1 MANKMTDNIIDIE
14 PILAELAKE
23 ELIDRICAAHDG
35 TDAERRY
42 IRGYLRCELSDNP
55 EFWHKLFLLYRCA
68 KMD

>member
-55 EFWHKLFLLYRCA
+55 EFWHKFLLYRYA
-68 KMD
+68 QKE

>member
-23 ELIDRICAAHDG
+23 KLIDQICTAHDG

-42 IRGYLRCELSDNP
+42 IRAYLRCELSDDP
-55 EFWHKLFLLYRCA
+55 EFWHALRE
-68 KMD
+68 MI